1 MGQKE
6 ELVYDGMNRLTNWD
20 IYQNNVLVKQNSM
33 VYNSTTGTITTKSD
47 LDNLTMLYGDNGKPH
62 ALTGISGVPSNFPTD
77 SLRVTYTDF
86 KKIKTLTEGNNYYI
100 LTYGIDDQ
108 RRKSEYKINGITQKT
123 KYYFG
128 DYEEE
133 SDNVGNTRK
142 IHYLS
147 GGAILITTN
156 GVETLYYGY
165 SDYQGNLIALAS
177 DSGTVVERYA
187 YDPWGKRRNPAN
199 WTLDDT
205 RTSWIIDRGYTMHEH
220 LDQFGII
227 NMNGRVYDPLTAMF
241 FSPDPFVQAPGNWL
255 SYNRYSYVHNNPFRY
270 VDPDGNNPLLIVA
283 GIYLLFF
290 TDTGYDIQKY
300 LSPVAVH
307 VKGGLGNERHFLG
320 IEASFGVPQILPLSY
335 RKHVGAAYY
344 WRDYDNMYS
353 GWETSYGAEWGA
365 GVPGITATFS
375 TTFYDR
381 EGEKFDQ
388 YRDLWRLG
396 NPLFSLQA
404 ENDADM
410 NILNLPWLP
419 KHEASD
425 KHMSSEVR
433 LRLFGFIEIG
443 NTTVTGESYP
453 YAANGAGLD
462 LFKYQN
468 GEYTS
473 YGDYNPDEF
482 RAGILY
488 MQIGFIRIGYNSET
502 IRDKTQNR
510 LHDMFGWPRFR
521 DLKRP
526 GKWYW
531 EFYF

>member
-1 MGQKE
+1 
-6 ELVYDGMNRLTNWD
+6 
-20 IYQNNVLVKQNSM
+20 
-33 VYNSTTGTITTKSD
+33 
-47 LDNLTMLYGDNGKPH
+47 
-62 ALTGISGVPSNFPTD
+62 
-77 SLRVTYTDF
+77 
-86 KKIKTLTEGNNYYI
+86 
-100 LTYGIDDQ
+100 
-108 RRKSEYKINGITQKT
+108 
-123 KYYFG
+123 
-128 DYEEE
+128 
-133 SDNVGNTRK
+133 
-142 IHYLS
+142 
-147 GGAILITTN
+147 
-156 GVETLYYGY
+156 
-165 SDYQGNLIALAS
+165 
-177 DSGTVVERYA
+177 
-187 YDPWGKRRNPAN
+187 
-199 WTLDDT
+199 
-205 RTSWIIDRGYTMHEH
+205 
-220 LDQFGII
+220 
-227 NMNGRVYDPLTAMF
+227 MNGRVYDPLTAMF

-255 SYNRYSYVHNNPFRY
+255 SYNRYSYVNNNPFRY
-270 VDPDGNNPLLIVA
+270 VDPDGNNPLLIAA

-307 VKGGLGNERHFLG
+307 VKGSLGNERHFLG

-353 GWETSYGAEWGA
+353 GWETSHGAEWGA

-381 EGEKFDQ
+381 VGEEFDQ

-433 LRLFGFIEIG
+433 LRLYGFIEIG
-443 NTTVTGESYP
+443 NTTVTGRSYP
-453 YAANGAGLD
+453 GANYENKGLSD
-462 LFKYQN
+462 E
-468 GEYTS
+468 GP
-473 YGDYNPDEF
+473 YGTYESKDGYNPDEY

-488 MQIGFIRIGYNSET
+488 IQIGSFRFGYNSET
-502 IRDKTQNR
+502 IRDRTQNWV
-510 LHDMFGWPRFR
+510 HDHWFPTPRFR
-521 DLKRP
+521 KLNRP

-531 EFYF
+531 EYCY